1 MKPSAALSGQTR
13 FVAAIILCGMLFV
26 PDGKVFGQ
34 DTANKADATTPAASP
49 ASDPAATAEKP
60 VSDAS
65 VQTLDAPADSAAKD
79 QAAKAESPPATT
91 QDKPSDATTADK
103 SKTPEKEKDGAVVT
117 AADGAAQRVGTGTA
131 ELQTGGMSPWLI
143 GLIVIATFVLPI
155 VVGNFIAKQVR
166 LPEYGWKIS
175 IVLLSV
181 LASAIVVAFGQFKF
195 GPDLAGGITLIYEL
209 ADSSQVLSDNS
220 KAEKVDGQPDQPAAP
235 GQTRKVDMH
244 ELISALKQR
253 IDPTSTQEITIR
265 GQGESLIEII
275 IPKTGQDSLDLI
287 KRRITELGKLEF
299 RITAD
304 RRQTRDQSI
313 IKQAEL
319 MPPNQKDLI
328 ENGERIAEWVA
339 YDPREFGAPDHDD
352 ARVVKRMA
360 GDTPEALVLIDSMNV
375 TGDYMGPSTK
385 GMDQRGG
392 PSVNFSFNHEGA
404 ARFGQLTSQN
414 KPNQATGAERYL
426 GIILDKKL
434 ISAPGI
440 RETIRE
446 RGQISGGAMDNK
458 EVDFIISILNAGSLP
473 VALNKAPI
481 SEEIISPTLG
491 AVTIQKGKWAIGIA
505 FLAVVL
511 FMLFYYRLAGV
522 IAVFALFI
530 NLLIL
535 LAVMVMIKAAFTLPG
550 LAGIVL
556 TIGMAVDA
564 NVLIFERL
572 RDELKNGAALR
583 MAIRN
588 GFDRAMG
595 TIVDSNVTTIIAGLV
610 MYAVGRDQIKGFA
623 VTLILGILISM
634 FTAIFCSRIVF
645 DILERRGW
653 IKTLKMHSIIGE
665 TNFDFMGWRRWAIG
679 LSWAMIAIGLFAAYT
694 RGTQLF
700 NIDFTGGSS
709 VTFLLDPEHA
719 KPITEVQSAL
729 DTTDLIKKN
738 LTVVSVGESNRRY
751 SVSTSEQSVDEV
763 KKIIIDTFAGGLM
776 NYSLD
781 IRDLAQFTE
790 GGLSGT
796 QAKLAVNVNNG
807 SDKEDGVS
815 HDAVLEWIRT
825 ALAKAGHTGITVTAT
840 NPNYR
845 SGSAAR
851 FKEWDVQLTGLEPE
865 ATKAVL
871 ESLKSELDATPVF
884 PLANKIGGRVSTNL
898 QIQALN
904 AIALSCLGII
914 IYLWVRFEKVSY
926 GLAAV
931 IALLHDVLF
940 TIGAVALSYYIVKG
954 MPGPAAAL
962 KIDSFQI
969 SLDIVAALL
978 TIIGYSVN
986 DTIII
991 FDRLREVKGKSPNLT
1006 PDMINEAVNKTLSR
1020 TILTAFTVFLVVII
1034 LYIIGG
1040 EGVHGFAFC
1049 MVVGVFVGAYSSIY
1063 IAAPVLYWLS
1073 GSPADDKASGS
1084 AITGDRPGRRELSKA

>member
-1 MKPSAALSGQTR
+1 MKLSTALSGQPR
-13 FVAAIILCGMLFV
+13 FVAAVIFCGLLLLPSMTA
-26 PDGKVFGQ
+26 FGQ
-34 DTANKADATTPAASP
+34 EAADKSSATAPAATP

-60 VSDAS
+60 ASDATAPKSDAS
-65 VQTLDAPADSAAKD
+65 ADSATKED
-79 QAAKAESPPATT
+79 TAAPA
-91 QDKPSDATTADK
+91 
-103 SKTPEKEKDGAVVT
+103 TPEKPVDTPANEKSKSADQGGTVLT
-117 AADGAAQRVGTGTA
+117 ATDAAEKGAAVAAGTIPPA
-131 ELQTGGMSPWLI
+131 APAGGMSPWLI
-143 GLIVIATFVLPI
+143 GLIVVATFVLPI
-155 VVGNFIAKQVR
+155 LAGNFIAQQVR
-166 LPEYGWKIS
+166 MPDYGWKIS
-175 IVLLSV
+175 LVLLSI
-181 LASAIVVAFGQFKF
+181 LASSVIIYFGQFKF

-209 ADSSQVLSDNS
+209 ADSTQVLSDSTNE
-220 KAEKVDGQPDQPAAP
+220 KGQDQQAEQPDGAQ
-235 GQTRKVDMH
+235 GRKVDMPQ
-244 ELISALKQR
+244 LISALKQR

-275 IPKTGQDSLDLI
+275 IPKTGQDSLDLV

-304 RRQTRDQSI
+304 SRQPKDQNF
-313 IKQAEL
+313 IKQALL
-319 MPPNQKDLI
+319 MPPNQKLLI
-328 ENGERIAEWVA
+328 ENGEVVAEWVA
-339 YDPREFGAPDHDD
+339 YDPREFGAPDHEDH
-352 ARVVKRMA
+352 RVVKRMA

-375 TGDYMGPSTK
+375 TGDYLTSATK

-414 KPNQATGAERYL
+414 KPNQATGAERFL

-440 RETIRE
+440 RETIRDQ
-446 RGQISGGAMDNK
+446 GQISGGAMGND

-473 VALNKAPI
+473 VALNKMPI

-491 AVTIQKGKWAIGIA
+491 AVTIQKGTFAIGVSLA
-505 FLAVVL
+505 AVVL
-511 FMLFYYRLAGV
+511 FMLFYYRLAGL
-522 IAVFALFI
+522 IAVFALII

-535 LAVMVMIKAAFTLPG
+535 LAVMILIKAAFTLPG
-550 LAGIVL
+550 LAGVVL

-595 TIVDSNVTTIIAGLV
+595 TIVDSNVTTIIAGIV

-653 IKTLKMHSIIGE
+653 IKTLKMHSVIGE
-665 TNFDFMGWRRWAIG
+665 THFDFMSWRRLAIG
-679 LSWAMIAIGLFAAYT
+679 ASWAAIAIGLFAAYM
-694 RGTQLF
+694 RGAQLF

-709 VTFLLDPEHA
+709 VTFVLNKTDA
-719 KPITEVQSAL
+719 KPITAVQEAL
-729 DTTDLIKKN
+729 DKTELVDRNLLVVRNGETD
-738 LTVVSVGESNRRY
+738 TRY
-751 SVSTSEQSVDEV
+751 TVSTNEQSVETV
-763 KKIIIDTFAGGLM
+763 KNIVVKTFGEGLM

-781 IRDLAQFTE
+781 IRDLAAFTE
-790 GGLSGT
+790 GGVSGT
-796 QAKLAVNVNNG
+796 QATLLVNDANG
-807 SDKEDGVS
+807 SEQEDGVS
-815 HDAVLEWIRT
+815 HDAIVEWIRNSLT
-825 ALAKAGHTGITVTAT
+825 KANQTGVVVSAT

-845 SGSAAR
+845 TGSAAR
-851 FKEWDVQLTGLEPE
+851 FTEWQVRLAGLD
-865 ATKAVL
+865 
-871 ESLKSELDATPVF
+871 ESAAKNLLDGLKTEMESTPVF
-884 PLANKIGGRVSTNL
+884 PLANNIGGRVSTNL
-898 QIQALN
+898 QRQALIS
-904 AIALSCLGII
+904 IALSCLGII

-940 TIGAVALSYYIVKG
+940 TVGAVALSYYVVKAV
-954 MPGPAAAL
+954 PGLAAAL

-1006 PDMINEAVNKTLSR
+1006 PAMINEAVNKTLSR

-1034 LYIIGG
+1034 LYALGG
-1040 EGVHGFAFC
+1040 EGIHGFAYC

-1073 GSPADDKASGS
+1073 GSPAAGTASGS
-1084 AITGDRPGRRELSKA
+1084 VITGDRPGRRELSKA